1 MAITLTS
8 IRQLPGIIE
17 VIGDLAAGTV
27 VVKYEPSQ
35 VSPEQIAQ
43 AIESAGFTVEGTFQ
57 P

>member
-1 MAITLTS
+1 MAITLAS